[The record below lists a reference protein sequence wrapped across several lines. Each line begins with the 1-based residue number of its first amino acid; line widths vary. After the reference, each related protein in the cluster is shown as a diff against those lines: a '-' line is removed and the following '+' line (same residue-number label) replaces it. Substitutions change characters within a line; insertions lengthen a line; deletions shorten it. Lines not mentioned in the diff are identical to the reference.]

1 MAQQRPHRPQLTVL
15 PTLVHETLYV
25 GIDVGKFKHIAGF
38 VSATL
43 LAQHQRFE
51 ACPVLAFD
59 QSRAGFRAFVD
70 RIRAFVPLEHAYV
83 VLEHTGHYHKALAQY
98 LLELDIAVYVIHV
111 QKRPPGMLK
120 SDKRDALG
128 LANQLYNQLEKGMQ
142 LADKCQVVRRLLP
155 PTSAAAHLKGLT
167 RHRYELSGECARRK
181 TKLTAICDEL
191 FPEFTE
197 VFRDPNAPMALAYR
211 EHYPTPHALA
221 TASFDALA
229 RIRTR
234 NRPSNVQLVQLQEL
248 ASQSIGT
255 HDVDR
260 QRSLVLEQDQL
271 IRELRL
277 MQAHIQQLDS
287 EISTIMAHCR
297 EGQIVTSIPGIGT
310 IQAATILSAIGNILN
325 FDSAAAL
332 KSYCGWAPTIVQS
345 GISMGQARLT
355 PRGTRTMKQMM
366 FLVVAHAIQ
375 LDCEWATLYAR
386 LVPRKCVYDERTR
399 MYKGKLTVMGRIAG
413 QMLEMIYALLKQDA
427 ERVSATPP
435 GMSPPDPIVYNRAI
449 HHAHRT
455 GHYQPIK
462 PRRHPAT
469 ILQLPPR
476 AG

>member
-1 MAQQRPHRPQLTVL
+1 MAHQLPHRPQLAVL

-38 VSATL
+38 VSETL
-43 LAQHQRFE
+43 LARHQRFE

-59 QSRAGFRAFVD
+59 QSRAGFRALLD
-70 RIRAFVPLEHAYV
+70 RIRSLVPLEHAYV
-83 VLEHTGHYHKALAQY
+83 LLEQTGHYHKALEQY
-98 LLELDIAVYVIHV
+98 LLELDVAVYIIHV

-142 LADKCQVVRRLLP
+142 LADKRQVVRRMLP

-167 RHRYELSGECARRK
+167 RHRYELSRECARRK
-181 TKLTAICDEL
+181 AKLTAICDEL
-191 FPEFTE
+191 FPEFTQI
-197 VFRDPNAPMALAYR
+197 FRDPNGPTALAYR
-211 EHYPTPHALA
+211 EHHPTPHAFA
-221 TASFDALA
+221 TASFEALA

-234 NRPSNVQLVQLQEL
+234 NRPSNAQLVQLQHL

-277 MQAHIQQLDS
+277 MQTHIQQLDS
-287 EISTIMAHCR
+287 EISTIMDHCR
-297 EGQIVTSIPGIGT
+297 EGQIVTSIPGIGP

-332 KSYCGWAPTIVQS
+332 KSYCGWAPTLVQS

-386 LVPRKCVYDERTR
+386 LVPRKCVYDERTGR
-399 MYKGKLTVMGRIAG
+399 YTGKLTVMGRIAG

-435 GMSPPDPIVYNRAI
+435 GMSPPDPIVYDRAI

-462 PRRHPAT
+462 PRRQPAT